1 MEGSRRLP
9 LGAGQQEVRSASCK
23 EVMGGVWLMMVLL
36 KAGDGRME
44 QVWAQGKLQ
53 AMVSEHDDEI
63 SIQSHPQWGASQGN
77 ASTQTR
83 PSSWV

>member
-1 MEGSRRLP
+1 M
-9 LGAGQQEVRSASCK
+9 SASCK

-36 KAGDGRME
+36 RLVMGRKE
-44 QVWAQGKLQ
+44 QVWAQGRLQ
-53 AMVSEHDDEI
+53 AMVSEHDNEI
-63 SIQSHPQWGASQGN
+63 SIQSHPHWGASQGN